1 MTTSL
6 AVLAPPSRSRRIP
19 TPRIITLSARER
31 EELENLVRRGT
42 TEQRIAKRAKAVL
55 LRADGIPLLE
65 AARRI
70 GVERNLVRRWCDR
83 YAKQG
88 LPGLSDR
95 PRPGRPRTLSLQR
108 SASS

>member
-6 AVLAPPSRSRRIP
+6 AVRDPSPRSRRIP
-19 TPRIITLSARER
+19 TSRIITLSPEER
-31 EELENLVRRGT
+31 KQLESLVRRGT

-55 LRADGIPLLE
+55 LRADDVPVLE
-65 AARRI
+65 AARQL

-83 YAKQG
+83 YAKHG

-95 PRPGRPRTLSLQR
+95 PRPGRPRTLSLR
-108 SASS
+108 PSASC